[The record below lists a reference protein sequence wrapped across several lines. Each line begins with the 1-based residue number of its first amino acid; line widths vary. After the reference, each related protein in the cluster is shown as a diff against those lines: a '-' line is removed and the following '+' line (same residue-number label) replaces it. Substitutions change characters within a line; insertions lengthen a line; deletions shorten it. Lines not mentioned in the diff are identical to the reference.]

1 MKLWQYFNILFV
13 LRKHRS
19 RFTLY
24 PNLATES
31 MWHVHL
37 LVPFK
42 DELMDYLSQV
52 YDDQNYA

>member
-19 RFTLY
+19 RFTLF

-37 LVPFK
+37 K
-42 DELMDYLSQV
+42 DELMDYFSQV